1 MSQEYIGTKQ
11 VTAWPELKDGLTGF
25 AVKYADGYTSWS
37 PKDVFEQAY
46 IGIGQVK
53 ERPPHVQ
60 RVIGEKA
67 QLDDRLKKL
76 RAFIKT
82 PGFKE
87 LSAKSQELLSA
98 QAGAMGEY
106 SDLLQ
111 ERLDLEG

>member
-11 VTAWPELKDGLTGF
+11 VTAWPELKNGLEGF
-25 AVKYADGYTSWS
+25 GVKYADGYTSWS
-37 PKDVFEQAY
+37 PKDVFDQSY

-53 ERPPHVQ
+53 ELPPHVQ

-67 QLDDRLKKL
+67 QLDDRLAKL
-76 RAFIKT
+76 SAFIKT

-87 LSAKSQELLSA
+87 LSAKSQELLTA

-106 SDLLQ
+106 SDLLA
-111 ERLDLEG
+111 ERLALK